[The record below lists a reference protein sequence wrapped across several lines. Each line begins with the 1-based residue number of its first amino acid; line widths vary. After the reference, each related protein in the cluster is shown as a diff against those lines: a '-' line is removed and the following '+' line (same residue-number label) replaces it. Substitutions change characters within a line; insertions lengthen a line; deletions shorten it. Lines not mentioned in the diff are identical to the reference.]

1 MRFSGVQPIVGGAA
15 LALTVVGIAVSSTS
29 QVLQSYLFAFLF
41 FFGVSAGSMF
51 LLTLQ
56 HLTSGVWGL
65 MIRRF
70 TEASTLVIPWMGLFF
85 LPIAAGVGV
94 LYESGRSRSNCRR
107 SICGGQSPLPQH
119 SILFGS
125 HGILFRGVDFVGA
138 PLTPPISCPRQRP
151 QI

>member
-1 MRFSGVQPIVGGAA
+1 MRAHGVAHLRRAFGKDITVAEQTDNMHQTLNMIQRRATIVGGAA

-51 LLTLQ
+51 LLTVQ

-85 LPIAAGVGV
+85 LPIAAGVGI
-94 LYESGRSRSNCRR
+94 LYEWTNPAVIDRKS
-107 SICGGQSPLPQH
+107 
-119 SILFGS
+119 
-125 HGILFRGVDFVGA
+125 VV
-138 PLTPPISCPRQRP
+138 
-151 QI
+151 

>member
-1 MRFSGVQPIVGGAA
+1 MPGVARLRRDFGKDITVAEQTDNMHQTLNAIQRRATIVGGAA

-41 FFGVSAGSMF
+41 FFGVSAGSFF

-56 HLTSGVWGL
+56 HITSGVWGL

-85 LPIAAGVGV
+85 LPIAAGVG
-94 LYESGRSRSNCRR
+94 
-107 SICGGQSPLPQH
+107 
-119 SILFGS
+119 IL
-125 HGILFRGVDFVGA
+125 
-138 PLTPPISCPRQRP
+138 
-151 QI
+151 